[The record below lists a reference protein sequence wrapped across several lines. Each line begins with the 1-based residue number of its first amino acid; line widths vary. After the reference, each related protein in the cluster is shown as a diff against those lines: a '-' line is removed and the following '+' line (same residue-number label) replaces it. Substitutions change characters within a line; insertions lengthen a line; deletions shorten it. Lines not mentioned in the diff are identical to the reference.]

1 MSDKPFMTNHSP
13 PSSTKRRWRIALY
26 TCVTMLLLGVLTAA
40 SVIGYLY
47 VSDLPESQIQQSSEL
62 LDRSGKPITLMATG
76 RTLQR
81 QVRIDEIAP
90 DVIAAT
96 LATEDRK
103 FYSHW
108 GIDVKGVARAMVVNL
123 EHMSKQQGASTL
135 TQQLARNLYLTHERT
150 WKRKVKEALYALQLE
165 MKYSK
170 DEILA
175 MYLNSIYYG
184 HGAYG
189 IESAANMYFGK
200 SAKQLSLAE
209 SAMLAGI
216 PRGPTYYSPWNN
228 MKNAKDRQRIVLN
241 NMVDT
246 GAINTR
252 QADEAFALTLKFR
265 TSEQRDERLFAP
277 YFRDYVRKELLAL
290 GITEEELDTGG
301 LRIYTTLDTRAQQ
314 AAEAAVDKSIPAEG
328 DLQAAL
334 ISLDPRSGE
343 IKAMVGGKNYRDNQ
357 FNRVFADSRQP
368 GSTFKPIV
376 YLTALEKKS
385 ITAATRYISQPTS
398 FTYDEGRKVYS
409 PGNFGG
415 KYYGDI
421 DLRQAIAAS
430 DNIYAVNTIMQV
442 GPEQVIAMAK
452 RLGIHAALKPLPSLA
467 LGTFPVSPI
476 EMASAYGVLSN
487 AGKHVEPHAVL
498 AIADRNGKLLYEA
511 PPAAEE
517 QVVDPAQAYVLTNL
531 MESVFESGGTGNRVS
546 SQIKR
551 PVAGKTGTTDADSW
565 IVGFTPELSTAVW
578 VGYDRGRNITTT
590 DGHLSAPIFAAY
602 TERALESVPPKLFSI
617 PDNVI
622 SVYIDPDTGQLAG
635 EGCPDKR
642 LETFVMGTEPDE
654 WCAEHHASGPLPSDS
669 LHGGSVEKVEKQSW
683 WQHFKQW
690 WNN

>member
-1 MSDKPFMTNHSP
+1 MSNKPFMTNHSHR
-13 PSSTKRRWRIALY
+13 SSTKRRWRIALY
-26 TCVTMLLLGVLTAA
+26 TFITLLLLGILTIA

-47 VSDLPESQIQQSSEL
+47 ASDLPESQMQQSSEL

-76 RTLQR
+76 RTMQR
-81 QVRIDEIAP
+81 QVSIEEITS
-90 DVIAAT
+90 DLVAAT

-103 FYSHW
+103 FYAHW
-108 GIDVKGVARAMVVNL
+108 GIDIKGVARAMLVNL

-150 WKRKVKEALYALQLE
+150 WKRKAREALYALQLE

-189 IESAANMYFGK
+189 IESAANMYFGR
-200 SAKQLSLAE
+200 SAKELTLAE

-216 PRGPTYYSPWNN
+216 PRGPAYYSPWNN

-241 NMVDT
+241 NMVEI
-246 GAINTR
+246 GAITAQ
-252 QADEAFALTLKFR
+252 QAEEAYGITLQFR
-265 TSEQRDERLFAP
+265 TIEQRDDTLFAP

-290 GITEEELDTGG
+290 GLTEDELDSGG
-301 LRIYTTLDTRAQQ
+301 LRIYTTLDTRAQE
-314 AAEAAVDKSIPAEG
+314 AAEAAIDKSIPAEG

-357 FNRVFADSRQP
+357 FNRVFAESRQP
-368 GSTFKPIV
+368 GSAFKPIV
-376 YLTALEKKS
+376 YLTALEKNA
-385 ITAATRYISQPTS
+385 ITASTRYISQPTS
-398 FTYDEGRKVYS
+398 FTYDDGRKVYS

-430 DNIYAVNTIMQV
+430 DNIYAVHTIMQV

-452 RLGIHAALKPLPSLA
+452 RLGIHTALKPLPSLA

-487 AGKHVEPHAVL
+487 AGKHVKPHAVL
-498 AIADRNGKLLYEA
+498 AIADRSGKLLYEA
-511 PPAAEE
+511 PPVAEE
-517 QVVDPAQAYVLTNL
+517 QVVEPAQAYVLTNL
-531 MESVFESGGTGNRVS
+531 MESVFEAGGTGNRVS

-578 VGYDRGRNITTT
+578 VGYDRGRNISAA
-590 DGHLSAPIFAAY
+590 DGHLSAPIFASY
-602 TERALESVPPKLFSI
+602 TEKALESVPPKLFSI
-617 PDNVI
+617 PDNVV
-622 SVYIDPDTGQLAG
+622 SVYIDTDTGQLAG
-635 EGCPDKR
+635 ESCPNKR
-642 LETFVMGTEPDE
+642 LETFVIGTEPTE
-654 WCAEHHASGPLPSDS
+654 WCSEHHASGPMPHDS
-669 LHGGSVEKVEKQSW
+669 LNSGSVKQAEKQSW
-683 WQHFKQW
+683 WQYFKQW